1 MSTLDHAWNSL
12 MTLTLQ
18 SGAICL
24 LAGVGFLLLR
34 KAAAASRHLLLV
46 LSVSALLAVPLLALF
61 LPHWQLPLAIPAWN
75 RSAYAAER
83 AAFEARESAR
93 VYSVD
98 ALLPHSEPS
107 ASSSSV
113 RGGTLSA
120 RSQEGAT
127 THPPSPS
134 AWTASAPVIGGRE
147 ARIPVWQTA
156 GFRFAVLAIWLLG
169 TGIGLLRLMAGLIG
183 TWRVTSRETISTPLL
198 TEVVTQLQAELGMER
213 AVTVRQTLADS
224 TLPVPLTWGLSRP
237 TLLLPPAF
245 LEWPRE
251 RQRMVVLHELAHIQ
265 RADWLVQVLVQITCA
280 LYWFHP
286 LVWWTTHR
294 VQAESERACD
304 DTVLLTGVAPSAYA
318 ETLLEVLRTMNR
330 PKKSLFS
337 PASMLNMARPPIEAR
352 LRAILSPQLRQRPT
366 RSITFIAIGGTLAC
380 AIGLATIQVKAGQAT
395 SEERAEVAR
404 ARAAQAAAREIASR
418 AGAEERSAQKAAAK
432 AQKSSRSDDAAA
444 MRRKLNALEELL
456 VQNQKENAQLRQQI
470 RALMAQQGA
479 AAGNRNALDKARGKE
494 DQRRQALDAQRAE
507 QNALSAQKK
516 ALEAMVND
524 LREQEVIMQTR
535 AKQAE
540 ALYRNGSTT
549 SEEAT
554 RLKGEQ
560 EAVRLRL
567 QAAEE
572 QLRAAQA
579 GRKTSQKDQK
589 IAEILLNITELKA
602 RLEQAQVNLKLAQ
615 TRNQAGVASN
625 QEVQEAEAEASRIR
639 VEIDKL
645 QLKLAQ
651 EPKQ

>member
-18 SGAICL
+18 SGAVCL
-24 LAGVGFLLLR
+24 LAGVGILLLR

-75 RSAYAAER
+75 RSAYVAER

-93 VYSVD
+93 MPGVD
-98 ALLPHSEPS
+98 ARLPHAEPS
-107 ASSSSV
+107 ASGSSAM
-113 RGGTLSA
+113 GGTLFV
-120 RSQEGAT
+120 RSQEGVT
-127 THPPSPS
+127 THTPSPS
-134 AWTASAPVIGGRE
+134 ASTASAPVIGIRE
-147 ARIPVWQTA
+147 ARVPPWQTA

-169 TGIGLLRLMAGLIG
+169 LGIGLLRLMAGLIG

-198 TEVVTQLQAELGMER
+198 TEGVTRLQAELGMEH

-224 TLPVPLTWGLSRP
+224 TLPVPLTWGLFRP

-294 VQAESERACD
+294 LQAESERACD

-380 AIGLATIQVKAGQAT
+380 AIGLASIQVKAGQTT
-395 SEERAEVAR
+395 SAERAEVAR
-404 ARAAQAAAREIASR
+404 AQADAQAARASASR
-418 AGAEERSAQKAAAK
+418 AAAEERARQAAVK
-432 AQKSSRSDDAAA
+432 AQKRARSEGTAAL
-444 MRRKLNALEELL
+444 RRKLSALEELL
-456 VQNQKENAQLRQQI
+456 VRNQKENTELRQQLK
-470 RALMAQQGA
+470 ALMAQQKSVA
-479 AAGNRNALDKARGKE
+479 AANRDAAEIN
-494 DQRRQALDAQRAE
+494 RRL
-507 QNALSAQKK
+507 
-516 ALEAMVND
+516 ALEAD
-524 LREQEVIMQTR
+524 RTR
-535 AKQAE
+535 ALDERIATESEKQALE
-540 ALYRNGSTT
+540 KMVEDLKQQLALTQTQAKQTEELYRNGLTAAQ
-549 SEEAT
+549 EVAKV
-554 RLKGEQ
+554 KGEQ
-560 EAVRLRL
+560 ETTRLRL
-567 QAAEE
+567 EAALE

-579 GRKTSQKDQK
+579 GRKTSAKGQAAAQR
-589 IAEILLNITELKA
+589 
-602 RLEQAQVNLKLAQ
+602 RLELAEAMALLKQAEVNLELVRKRYEAGQ
-615 TRNQAGVASN
+615 TSN
-625 QEVQEAEAEASRIR
+625 QEVQQAEAEISRMK

-645 QLKLAQ
+645 QLKSAQ